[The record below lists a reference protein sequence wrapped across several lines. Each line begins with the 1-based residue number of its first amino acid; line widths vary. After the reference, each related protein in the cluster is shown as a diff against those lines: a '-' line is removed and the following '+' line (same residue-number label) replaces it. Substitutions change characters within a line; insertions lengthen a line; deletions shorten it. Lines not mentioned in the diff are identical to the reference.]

1 MLNKLPQK
9 YKNIVYISH
18 VVVVHLIIGLLFG
31 AKYREQLDM
40 FLDGEL
46 FKLINVIHYL
56 RNFI

>member
-1 MLNKLPQK
+1 MLKQISEENKTIIYLFHAV
-9 YKNIVYISH
+9 IF
-18 VVVVHLIIGLLFG
+18 HLLIGLLLG

>member
-1 MLNKLPQK
+1 MLNKLNRA
-9 YKNIVYISH
+9 KNIAYLAN
-18 VVVVHLIIGLLFG
+18 VVMTHLVVGVLFG
-31 AKYREQLDM
+31 AKYREQIDM